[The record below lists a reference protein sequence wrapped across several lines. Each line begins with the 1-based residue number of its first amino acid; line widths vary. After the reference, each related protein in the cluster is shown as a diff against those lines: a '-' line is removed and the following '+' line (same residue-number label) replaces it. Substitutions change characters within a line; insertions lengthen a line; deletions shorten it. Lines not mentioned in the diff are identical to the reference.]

1 MLEFKDNVA
10 HGYKRYG
17 LRINALQS
25 REKPCSTGRVDFRNG
40 VPGESTDVN
49 KPILSVFENFLAFNC
64 RDNGVQAEKMG
75 HTLFKN
81 MQLLENRLGGIIVHT
96 TNFTSK
102 AFPVILE
109 DILVVG
115 HSTDNDHGKDEVHPD
130 EKQSGVILPTTE
142 EIRVK
147 NIQFVNFEKNFT
159 NCFQTCAMCQNG
171 DFLTTGGTHYE
182 LEGITFVGSVH
193 QKIFFMG

>member
-25 REKPCSTGRVDFRNG
+25 REKPCWKNRDDFKDG
-40 VPGESTDVN
+40 KPMEPTDSN
-49 KPILSVFENFLAFNC
+49 KPILSVFENFLAFNN

-75 HTLFKN
+75 YTLFKN
-81 MQLLENRLGGIIVHT
+81 MQLLENRLGGIIVHK
-96 TNFTSK
+96 TNYTSK
-102 AFPVILE
+102 AFPVILQ
-109 DILVVG
+109 DLLIVG

-130 EKQSGVILPTTE
+130 ERQAGVILPVTE
-142 EIRVK
+142 EIKVK
-147 NIQFVNFEKNFT
+147 NVQFVNFEKNFT
-159 NCFQTCAMCQNG
+159 NCFQTCAMCQTG

-182 LEGITFVGSVH
+182 MEGITYVGNVY
-193 QKIFFMG
+193 